1 MKPSIEK
8 FCDSNYLFTGI
19 KNGYR
24 VEVTIGLLRLFKEQ
38 SISF

>member
-8 FCDSNYLFTGI
+8 FFDSNYLFTGI

-24 VEVTIGLLRLFKEQ
+24 AEVTIGLLRLFKEQ
-38 SISF
+38 SINF